1 MEFTLGHVD
10 FFLLILVRV
19 TGFVYTA
26 PFFSM
31 KNIPMRVK
39 VGISCLLT
47 MILFAILPNQTF
59 HYESNYEYIFLIGKE
74 AIIGMI
80 IGFFANIGYYILSLV
95 GHMIDTEIGFAMVS
109 TLDPVTNIQVTI
121 TSNLYT
127 YLIMLMMMV
136 TDLHHYF
143 IKAFVDTY
151 TIIPVGEGR
160 INPNLYELMVSFMMN
175 YFIIG
180 FRIVLPVF
188 GAILIVNVVLGILAK
203 VAPQMNMFVIG
214 MQLKILVGLIV
225 LYFVIQLLPSV
236 SDFIFNQ
243 MIEAMKEAIY
253 ALKG

>member
-10 FFLLILVRV
+10 LFLLILVRV
-19 TGFVYTA
+19 TGFVFTA

-31 KNIPMRVK
+31 RNIPMRVK
-39 VGISCLLT
+39 VGISSLLT

-59 HYESNYEYIFLIGKE
+59 QYDSNFEYIFLIGKE
-74 AIIGMI
+74 AILGMT
-80 IGFFANIGYYILSLV
+80 IGFFANIGYYILSFV
-95 GHMIDTEIGFAMVS
+95 GHMIDTEIGFAMVN

-151 TIIPVGEGR
+151 SIIPVGEGR
-160 INPNLYELMVSFMMN
+160 INPNLYELMVSYMTN

-214 MQLKILVGLIV
+214 MQLKILVGLII

-236 SDFIFNQ
+236 SDFIFNH
-243 MIEAMKEAIY
+243 MMEAMKEAIY
-253 ALKG
+253 ALRE

>member
-10 FFLLILVRV
+10 LFLLILVRV

-31 KNIPMRVK
+31 KNVPMRVK
-39 VGISCLLT
+39 VGISALLA
-47 MILFAILPNQTF
+47 IIIFQILPYQSF
-59 HYESNYEYIFLIGKE
+59 EYESNYDYIFLIGRE
-74 AIIGMI
+74 VLIGLI

-109 TLDPVTNIQVTI
+109 TFDPATNIQVTI

-136 TDLHHYF
+136 TNLHHYF
-143 IKAFVDTY
+143 IRAFVDTY
-151 TIIPVGEGR
+151 TVVPLGEGV
-160 INPNLYELMVSFMMN
+160 INTNLYQIMVSMITN

-180 FRIVLPVF
+180 FRIVIPVF
-188 GAILIVNVVLGILAK
+188 GAILIVNVTLGILAK

-214 MQLKILVGLIV
+214 MQLKVIVGLII
-225 LYFVIQLLPSV
+225 LYFVIQMLPSV
-236 SDFIFNQ
+236 SDFIFNY
-243 MIEAMKEAIY
+243 MIDGMKQAIY